1 MFSLR
6 LRFRAIASKIQ
17 VLDLTAGDLNNGKKL
32 YSIAKEYLPKRLD
45 FAISQ
50 RQDLEDLA
58 NLWEILG
65 IDAVIAI
72 ENEEGKLVRVGIS
85 LLDNEG
91 KAQNVF
97 YDLKGKKR
105 ALVRQELGIEQ
116 YWVIVVKPKSF
127 PDQEEWIDILYGEID
142 QPPGAS
148 DCRLIIL

>member
-17 VLDLTAGDLNNGKKL
+17 VLDLTAEDLNDGKKL

-45 FAISQ
+45 FAINQ

-91 KAQNVF
+91 KAQNIF

-105 ALVRQELGIEQ
+105 TLVRQELGIEQ

-142 QPPGAS
+142 QPPPAS